1 MLHEL
6 PHIVIHTL
14 KDNVILILF
23 LFLTY
28 VIMEYL
34 EHKAGGHANEL
45 IKKAGSAGPIIGAI
59 VGIVPQ
65 CGFAAAAS
73 NLYAGRV
80 ISMGTLVAIF
90 LATSDEVLPILL
102 ANPAPL
108 SLIWLIFGLKII
120 VGAVSGLVIDK
131 VYPAKEEHDH
141 IHEMCEDEHCH
152 CDKGVIRSALTH
164 TLHIG
169 IFILLVSFGL
179 NLVMHTVGEE
189 ALGNLVLNRPIAG
202 PVVAAVI
209 GLIPNCASSVVL
221 TQLYVKGAMGFGAL
235 MSGLFANAGVG
246 LLILFRVNHNRRENI
261 RIVSLLMSI
270 GIVAGIVIGFLP
282 FFDWC

>member
-6 PHIVIHTL
+6 SHIAIHTL
-14 KDNVILILF
+14 KDNVFLILF

-28 VIMEYL
+28 VVMEWL

-45 IKKAGSAGPIIGAI
+45 IKKAGSAGPIIGAV

-73 NLYAGRV
+73 NLFAGRV
-80 ISMGTLVAIF
+80 ISMGTLIAIF

-102 ANPAPL
+102 AHPGSI
-108 SLIWLIFGLKII
+108 SLIWVIFGLKIV

-131 VYPAKEEHDH
+131 VYPVKEEHDH

-152 CDKGVIRSALTH
+152 CEKGIFRSALTH
-164 TLHIG
+164 TLHIAV
-169 IFILLVSFGL
+169 FILLVSFAL

-189 ALGNLVLNRPIAG
+189 ALGNLVLNRPVIGQIA
-202 PVVAAVI
+202 AAVI

-221 TQLYVKGAMGFGAL
+221 TQLYLEGAMGFGAL
-235 MSGLFANAGVG
+235 MSGLFVNAGVG
-246 LLILFRVNHNRRENI
+246 MLILFRVNHDRRENI
-261 RIVSLLMSI
+261 RIMSLMMCI
-270 GIVAGIVIGFLP
+270 GIAAGIVIGFLP
-282 FFDWC
+282 IFGWC

>member
-6 PHIVIHTL
+6 PHIIIHTL
-14 KDNVILILF
+14 QDNVWLILF

-28 VIMEYL
+28 VVMEWL

-45 IKKAGSAGPIIGAI
+45 IKKAGSAGPIIGAV

-80 ISMGTLVAIF
+80 ISMGTLIAIF
-90 LATSDEVLPILL
+90 LATSDEVFPILM
-102 ANPAPL
+102 AHPG
-108 SLIWLIFGLKII
+108 SVSIIFIIFGLKIV
-120 VGAVSGLVIDK
+120 VGAVSGLVIDW
-131 VYPAKEEHDH
+131 VFPVKEDHDH

-152 CDKGVIRSALTH
+152 CEKGVIRSALTH
-164 TLHIG
+164 TVHIA
-169 IFILLVSFGL
+169 IFILLVSFAL

-189 ALGNLVLNRPIAG
+189 ALGNLVLNRPVIG
-202 PVVAAVI
+202 QIVAAMI

-221 TQLYVKGAMGFGAL
+221 TQLYLKGAMNFGAL
-235 MSGLFANAGVG
+235 MSGLFVNAGVG
-246 LLILFRVNHNRRENI
+246 LLILFRVNHHKEENLKI
-261 RIVSLLMSI
+261 IGLLLAI
-270 GIVAGIVIGFLP
+270 GIVAGIIIGFFPL
-282 FFDWC
+282 FS

>member
-1 MLHEL
+1 MLQEL
-6 PHIVIHTL
+6 LHIFEHTVE
-14 KDNVILILF
+14 DNIFLILF
-23 LFLTY
+23 LFITY
-28 VIMEYL
+28 VVMEYL

-73 NLYAGRV
+73 NLYTGRV
-80 ISMGTLVAIF
+80 ISMGTLIAIF

-102 ANPAPL
+102 ANPGQISA
-108 SLIWLIFGLKII
+108 IFAIFGLKVV

-131 VYPAKEEHDH
+131 VFPAKEDDHDH

-152 CDKGVIRSALTH
+152 CEKGVLHSAFTH
-164 TLHIG
+164 TVHIAL
-169 IFILLVSFGL
+169 FILLVSFVL

-189 ALGNLVLNRPIAG
+189 ALGNLVLNRPIIG
-202 PVVAAVI
+202 QIAAAII

-221 TQLYVKGAMGFGAL
+221 TQLYVKGAMNFGAL
-235 MSGLFANAGVG
+235 MSGLFVNAGIG
-246 LLILFRVNHNRRENI
+246 LLVLFRVNHHKEENLK
-261 RIVSLLMSI
+261 IVALLLAI
-270 GIVAGIVIGFLP
+270 GIVAGIIIGLFP
-282 FFDWC
+282 IF

>member
-6 PHIVIHTL
+6 SHIVIHTL
-14 KDNVILILF
+14 KDNVFLILF

-28 VIMEYL
+28 VVMEWL

-45 IKKAGSAGPIIGAI
+45 IKKAGSAGPIIGAV

-65 CGFAAAAS
+65 CGFAAAAA

-102 ANPAPL
+102 AHPGAL
-108 SLIWLIFGLKII
+108 SLIFVIFGLKIV
-120 VGAVSGLVIDK
+120 VGAVCGLVIDK
-131 VYPAKEEHDH
+131 VLPAKEDHDH

-152 CDKGVIRSALTH
+152 CEKGVIRSALTH
-164 TLHIG
+164 TLHIAV
-169 IFILLVSFGL
+169 FILLVSFVL

-189 ALGNLVLNRPIAG
+189 ALGNLVLNRPIIGQIA
-202 PVVAAVI
+202 AAVI

-221 TQLYVKGAMGFGAL
+221 TQLYLKGAMGFGAL
-235 MSGLFANAGVG
+235 MSGLFVNAGVG
-246 LLILFRVNHNRRENI
+246 LLILFRVNHDRRENI
-261 RIVSLLMSI
+261 RIMSLLMCI
-270 GIVAGIVIGFLP
+270 GIATGIIIGFVP
-282 FFDWC
+282 IF

>member
-6 PHIVIHTL
+6 SHIVLHTFE
-14 KDNVILILF
+14 DNIFLILF

-28 VIMEYL
+28 VVMEWL
-34 EHKAGGHANEL
+34 EHKAGGRAGEL
-45 IKKAGSAGPIIGAI
+45 IKKAGSAGPVIGAV

-90 LATSDEVLPILL
+90 LSTSDEVLPVLL
-102 ANPAPL
+102 AHPGTV
-108 SLIWLIFGLKII
+108 SLIGVIFGLKIV
-120 VGAVSGLVIDK
+120 VGAISGLVIDR
-131 VYPAKEEHDH
+131 VYPEKEEHDH

-152 CDKGVIRSALTH
+152 CEQGVIRSALSH
-164 TLHIG
+164 TLRIAV
-169 IFILLVSFGL
+169 FILLVSFVL

-202 PVVAAVI
+202 PIAAAII

-221 TQLYVKGAMGFGAL
+221 TQLYLKGAMGFGAL
-235 MSGLFANAGVG
+235 MSGLFSNAGVG
-246 LLILFRVNHNRRENI
+246 LLILFRVNHDRRENI
-261 RIVSLLMSI
+261 RIMSLLMCI
-270 GIVAGIVIGFLP
+270 GIVAGVLIGFLP
-282 FFDWC
+282 IFK

>member
-6 PHIVIHTL
+6 PHIAIHTL
-14 KDNVILILF
+14 KDNVVLILF

-28 VIMEYL
+28 VVMEYL

-45 IKKAGSAGPIIGAI
+45 IKKAGAAGPFFGAI
-59 VGIVPQ
+59 LGIVPQ

-102 ANPAPL
+102 ANPGAL
-108 SLIWLIFGLKII
+108 SVIWMVFGLKIV
-120 VGAVSGLVIDK
+120 VGAVSGLVIDRLCP
-131 VYPAKEEHDH
+131 VKEDHDH

-152 CDKGVIRSALTH
+152 CEDGVLRSALTH
-164 TLHIG
+164 TLRIAV
-169 IFILLVSFGL
+169 FILLVSFAL

-189 ALGNLVLNRPIAG
+189 ALGNLVLNRPIVG
-202 PVVAAVI
+202 PVVAAFI

-246 LLILFRVNHNRRENI
+246 LLVLFRVNHDRRENI
-261 RIVSLLMSI
+261 RIMSLLVSI
-270 GIVAGIVIGFLP
+270 GIVAGIVMGALP
-282 FFDWC
+282 IFDWC

>member
-6 PHIVIHTL
+6 PHIALHTL

-28 VIMEYL
+28 VVMEYL

-45 IKKAGSAGPIIGAI
+45 IKKAGNAGPVIGAI
-59 VGIVPQ
+59 AGIVPQ

-102 ANPAPL
+102 AHPG
-108 SLIWLIFGLKII
+108 SVSVIFLIFGLKIV
-120 VGAVSGLVIDK
+120 VGAVSGLVIDRI
-131 VYPAKEEHDH
+131 YPEKEDHDH

-152 CDKGVIRSALTH
+152 CEEGVLRSALTH
-164 TLHIG
+164 TLHIAV
-169 IFILLVSFGL
+169 FILLISFVL

-189 ALGNLVLNRPIAG
+189 ALGNLVLNRPFVG
-202 PVVAAVI
+202 PIVAAFI

-221 TQLYVKGAMGFGAL
+221 TQLYLKGAMGFGAL

-246 LLILFRVNHNRRENI
+246 LLVLFRVNHDKRENV
-261 RIVSLLMSI
+261 RIMSLLVCI
-270 GIVAGIVIGFLP
+270 GIVAGIMIGFIP
-282 FFDWC
+282 FFG